1 MGWITKR
8 VTEMLKIE
16 DDVVVEFIFNQLEKK
31 SPDPRKMQ
39 INLTG
44 FLNGKYARVFM
55 GELWAMLDSAQNSE
69 NGIPTE
75 LVNMKI
81 EEMKD
86 RKNEDSRIAERLR
99 KLADHMGAEA
109 ERERQRELKEREKDR
124 DRRSPRRDR
133 SRDRRRSRSRDRR
146 RDRSRD
152 RRDRSIER
160 RERRSRSNERR
171 EERKRDSPR
180 EERKR
185 EGSRV
190 GIEGTEA

>member
-1 MGWITKR
+1 
-8 VTEMLKIE
+8 
-16 DDVVVEFIFNQLEKK
+16 
-31 SPDPRKMQ
+31 
-39 INLTG
+39 
-44 FLNGKYARVFM
+44 M

-133 SRDRRRSRSRDRR
+133 SRDRRRSRSRY
-146 RDRSRD
+146 
-152 RRDRSIER
+152 IE
-160 RERRSRSNERR
+160 E
-171 EERKRDSPR
+171 
-180 EERKR
+180 
-185 EGSRV
+185 
-190 GIEGTEA
+190 I